1 LLGSPHRVLLHSARR
16 ETSENRHEVRLR
28 PVTRIARRP
37 RSRAPP
43 LVRILASPRATRR
56 RSPRTEIRTLADP
69 RSPSSIDL
77 SRTDPRA
84 LLLLALLATS
94 GFVGVARA
102 AAADDDFEPPA
113 ARAKPATDPAV
124 AAKGTVATAKTDGNK
139 RGAYEEV
146 SFVLEH
152 SLVVGPGD
160 ASAADF
166 TPCGVFSARAHTAP
180 DGVSVRLS
188 HLRLTRDPIDENFA
202 AAFDALVAADLVYR
216 VRVHSNVLHPVD
228 GEYTMAYLP
237 ARCLADAGLA
247 ETFALHTDERGG
259 VIGVDYSTAG
269 GDCVID
275 PEQSAGSPPKLAG
288 AASRGSVAFRS
299 TAQVRFYKLAPALD
313 PDAPTD
319 LRGHGGPATKQ
330 RQEEHRRRK
339 ESGEPREKG
348 KKPVKEKTFWEKNW
362 MYIVP
367 ISFLVSNALSAPP
380 QKAKR
385 G

>member
-1 LLGSPHRVLLHSARR
+1 M
-16 ETSENRHEVRLR
+16 RLR
-28 PVTRIARRP
+28 PDTRIARRP
-37 RSRAPP
+37 RSRWN
-43 LVRILASPRATRR
+43 RRRSFGSSPRATHR
-56 RSPRTEIRTLADP
+56 RSPRPEIRTPPPQADP

-77 SRTDPRA
+77 SRTNARA

-102 AAADDDFEPPA
+102 TADDDDFEPPA
-113 ARAKPATDPAV
+113 ARAKPAADPAV
-124 AAKGTVATAKTDGNK
+124 AAKGTVATAKTDGGK

-160 ASAADF
+160 ASAPGAADF
-166 TPCGVFSARAHTAP
+166 TPCGVFSARAHTGP

-188 HLRLTRDPIDENFA
+188 HLKLTRDPVDDDFA
-202 AAFDALVAADLVYR
+202 EKFDALVAADLVYR

-228 GEYTMAYLP
+228 GEYAMAYLP

-247 ETFALHTDERGG
+247 ETFALHADERGG
-259 VIGVDYSTAG
+259 VVGLDYSTAG
-269 GDCVID
+269 GDCVVD
-275 PEQSAGSPPKLAG
+275 LEQSAPPPKLAG
-288 AASRGSVAFRS
+288 SIGSGSTALFRS
-299 TAQVRFYKLAPALD
+299 TAQVRFTKLAPALD